1 MDKQF
6 DWEQQKQS
14 EQESESESNASESES
29 EDYDIFDVQEYEIID
44 SSDSPPINFRKIKLT
59 WNEYFKK
66 LYNISLIILIST
78 VIYFYYVYG
87 KTNSNSSNNELSKI

>member
-1 MDKQF
+1 MDKQ
-6 DWEQQKQS
+6 
-14 EQESESESNASESES
+14 SESETESEAS
-29 EDYDIFDVQEYEIID
+29 EDYDIFDAQEYEIID
-44 SSDSPPINFRKIKLT
+44 NSDSPPINFRKIKLT

-87 KTNSNSSNNELSKI
+87 KTNNSNSNELSKI